1 MTTSLLSKSSARK
14 IISSKATEDT
24 LSPSSLPVKTS
35 NNVKIYNVTGYDHHN
50 LPDWMIKKHSRK
62 LKKDESFSKRVQ
74 LLQDFSFP
82 EASLKVSFTP
92 DERHIIALGVYK
104 PQMRVYDLAEAS
116 MKFERHTSVESQA
129 MVILGDD
136 WRKVALLQSNRFV
149 EFHNSSGLYHQVRI
163 PKVGRDMVMDWKGAE
178 LLFGATGS
186 EVFRLNL
193 DRGQF
198 MAPLQLKSESV
209 SVNAVK
215 VSEQHGLIAFG
226 CDGGVIEFWDRRT
239 RDKGLGGIEV
249 SSTSSTSS
257 TPSIRSLC
265 YLPNGINIASGTSD
279 GRVLTFDLRRQNKA
293 ISVLDHYNGYPI
305 HKIDYHL
312 QGNNLISS
320 DKRSIKIWKD
330 DSTNIF
336 TTIESESDI
345 HDFAIQQGTGLIIA
359 ANEGSPISSYFIPS
373 LSPAPKWCHFLENMT
388 EEMEENSNTNGSV
401 IYENYQFVTKD
412 ELVSLSLD
420 HLIGTNLLM
429 ARMHGYYM
437 DVRLYEKAKAI
448 ANPFA
453 HDEWVIKQKEA
464 KLEAERESRITSA
477 NTRAK
482 KKSEHK
488 VNQKFAD
495 KLQKDVELDV
505 GDDVGDGDD
514 KEVDQQKKRKK
525 ESASSIIADDRFKE
539 MYLDDKFEI
548 DEDSE
553 EYKLLHPAAT
563 RSMNRSR

>member
-1 MTTSLLSKSSARK
+1 MTTSILSKSSARK
-14 IISSKATEDT
+14 IVSSSSQTKEDS
-24 LSPSSLPVKTS
+24 LSPSTLPVKTS
-35 NNVKIYNVTGYDHHN
+35 NNVKIYNVTGYDHHK

-62 LKKDESFSKRVQ
+62 LKKDDSFSKRVQ

-129 MVILGDD
+129 MVILGED
-136 WRKVALLQSNRFV
+136 WRKVALLQSNRYV

-163 PKVGRDMVMDWKGAE
+163 PKVGRDMTMDWKSAE

-193 DRGQF
+193 DRGHF
-198 MAPLQLKSESV
+198 MAPLQLKSSTN
-209 SVNAVK
+209 VNAVK
-215 VSEQHGLIAFG
+215 VNEQHGLIALG

-249 SSTSSTSS
+249 SPTSGSRSTEC
-257 TPSIRSLC
+257 PSIRSLC
-265 YLPNGINIASGTSD
+265 YLPNGINIAAGTSD

-330 DSTNIF
+330 DASSSSGTSIF
-336 TTIESESDI
+336 TTIESETDI
-345 HDFAIQQGTGLIIA
+345 HDFAVQQGTGLIIA

-388 EEMEENSNTNGSV
+388 EEMEENSTTNGSV
-401 IYENYQFVTKD
+401 VYENYQFVTKD

-464 KLEAERESRITSA
+464 KLEAERESRITSCA
-477 NTRAK
+477 TK
-482 KKSEHK
+482 KPKAPKHK

-495 KLQKDVELDV
+495 KLQKDLEL
-505 GDDVGDGDD
+505 GDDR
-514 KEVDQQKKRKK
+514 EDQIRKK
-525 ESASSIIADDRFKE
+525 EHASSIIGDDRFKE

-548 DEDSE
+548 DEESE
-553 EYKLLHPAAT
+553 EYRLLHPAST